1 MALCDGCAFEMGEQ
15 EPAVEVSSNE
25 MEGRMSTKYAITF
38 VLVAAISIMAMGV
51 PRPHAQGA
59 PIVMKLAA
67 ATLNDAQHEWMKRFA
82 AAIEKKSDDRIKAEL
97 YPASQLGT
105 IPRQIEGTQLGAIQL
120 FSAPPEFFVGV
131 DQRFELLT
139 AAGLFDSEERAV
151 KTISD
156 PEFAKAFLALGANKG
171 LIGVS
176 LFLSGPQGIA
186 TRAPFRSLAY
196 LKGKKIRVSASPFQI
211 DQIAGL
217 GGTGVP
223 MSLSDVL
230 PALAQGTID
239 GALVTVG
246 VSTALGYYDTAKYMN
261 EVGYSYAFS
270 FAALSKRWFETLPA
284 DLQAMVLAT
293 AQETGTEINPWAIGF
308 LARQR
313 KAWVEKGGELDALS
327 PADKAEMMAKTGAVS
342 DDIVKAR
349 PELKPMWDLLRAAVK
364 RNL

>member
-1 MALCDGCAFEMGEQ
+1 
-15 EPAVEVSSNE
+15 
-25 MEGRMSTKYAITF
+25 MEGHMTTKYVTTF
-38 VLVAAISIMAMGV
+38 GMVAAVSIMAAGV
-51 PRPHAQGA
+51 PRLHAQNA
-59 PIVMKLAA
+59 PIVMKLGA

-82 AAIEKKSDDRIKAEL
+82 AAIETKSGGRIKAEL

-105 IPRQIEGTQLGAIQL
+105 IPRQIEGTQLGSIQL

-156 PEFAKAFLALGANKG
+156 PDFAKAFLALGANKG

-211 DQIAGL
+211 DQIARL

-223 MSLSDVL
+223 MSLGDVL
-230 PALAQGTID
+230 PALQQGTID
-239 GALVTVG
+239 GALGTVG
-246 VSTALGYYDTAKYMN
+246 VFTALGYYDSTKYMN
-261 EVGYSYAFS
+261 EAGYSFAFS
-270 FAALSKRWFETLPA
+270 FAALSKRWFDTVPA

-293 AQETGTEINPWAIGF
+293 AKETGTEINPWAIDF

-313 KAWVEKGGELDALS
+313 KTWVEKGGEFDVLS
-327 PADKAEMMAKTGAVS
+327 PADKAEMMEKTGAVS
-342 DDIVKAR
+342 DDIVKTK
-349 PELKPMWDLLRAAVK
+349 PELKPMWELLRAAVK